1 MSDERIIQLLEEI
14 RDIGKQNAENYKL
27 ALARQEEAIQLQKK
41 ALGRVRTV
49 IMIIALVL
57 VLLVAVPVIS
67 WGSAWLSYCLRR

>member
-14 RDIGKQNAENYKL
+14 RDIGKQNLENYKL

-49 IMIIALVL
+49 IIAVVIVL
-57 VLLVAVPVIS
+57 ILMVAVPLIS
-67 WGSAWLSYCLRR
+67 WASGWVAYCLRR